1 MTDQKTKI
9 LLVEDD
15 SFLVDM
21 YVAKFKELDWDVQV
35 AFNGEEALEH
45 AKSMHPNLIL
55 LDVRLPKMTGFEV
68 MQAMQQDESL
78 KTIPVIFL
86 TNLGQKEEIRQGLQM
101 GAAGYLIKAHFTPQ
115 EVVEKVEETLSKV
128 NGSSQ

>member
-1 MTDQKTKI
+1 MSDQKTKI

-45 AKSMHPNLIL
+45 AKSMQPNLIL

-68 MQAMQQDESL
+68 MQSMQQDPAL
-78 KTIPVIFL
+78 KSIPVIFL

-115 EVVEKVEETLSKV
+115 EVVEKVEETLTKQGNS
-128 NGSSQ
+128 